1 MNRFKG
7 IALAAISS
15 ATFGMTPFFS
25 VWLMHAGLSEFEVL
39 TYRWGVACISLLLFG
54 LLTHVNFC
62 LSLKN
67 LGSTFLLTLLRAT
80 TSLSLIIA
88 YANIAS
94 GTAATIHFMYPL
106 AVGVSMLLFFKERLS
121 PTFFIALILSAI
133 GAYMLSAG
141 DNTSGNGNTV
151 IGLCAACISI
161 FSYGGYIIA
170 VKKSRVSSIEPTVF
184 TTYVMG
190 MGAVMFFIGGQ
201 LTGGVSWVTDGQE
214 WLAILGLAV
223 PATALSNF
231 ALVKAVQYIG
241 PSRTAAFG
249 ALEPLTAIVL
259 GVLFLQESLTFMS
272 IGGILLI
279 VTSVTMVILQKQ

>member
-1 MNRFKG
+1 MNRLKG
-7 IALAAISS
+7 ITLAAISS

-39 TYRWGVACISLLLFG
+39 TYRWGVACISLIIFG
-54 LLTHVNFC
+54 FLTHADFR
-62 LSLKN
+62 LGIKE

-106 AVGVSMLLFFKERLS
+106 AVGVSMLLFFKERQPL
-121 PTFFIALILSAI
+121 TFFIALGMSAI
-133 GAYMLSAG
+133 GAYLLSTGEDAS
-141 DNTSGNGNTV
+141 DNGNTA

-170 VKKSRVSSIEPTVF
+170 VKKSRVSSIDPTVF
-184 TTYVMG
+184 TAYVMG
-190 MGAVMFFIGGQ
+190 MGAILFFIGGQ
-201 LTGGVSWVTDGQE
+201 FTGGVAWVSNGQE

-259 GVLFLQESLTFMS
+259 GVLFLQESFTYMS

-279 VTSVTMVILQKQ
+279 VASVTMVILHKQ

>member
-1 MNRFKG
+1 
-7 IALAAISS
+7 
-15 ATFGMTPFFS
+15 
-25 VWLMHAGLSEFEVL
+25 
-39 TYRWGVACISLLLFG
+39 
-54 LLTHVNFC
+54 
-62 LSLKN
+62 
-67 LGSTFLLTLLRAT
+67 
-80 TSLSLIIA
+80 
-88 YANIAS
+88 
-94 GTAATIHFMYPL
+94 
-106 AVGVSMLLFFKERLS
+106 
-121 PTFFIALILSAI
+121 
-133 GAYMLSAG
+133 MLSAG

-151 IGLCAACISI
+151 VGLCAACISI

-170 VKKSRVSSIEPTVF
+170 VKKSRVSSIDPTVF
-184 TTYVMG
+184 TAYVMG
-190 MGAVMFFIGGQ
+190 MGAVLFFIGGQ